1 MFKFKHY
8 LFLLILLFFG
18 NATTFAKQ
26 RILSKKE
33 ITALAKVAVQDMKE
47 ARYEKSLIAI
57 RSALRSAIAIK
68 DNNLIAICYNTIAAN
83 FDGLSETDK
92 AFSFYHIGLTYANKT
107 NNNELKNWLY
117 NNLGNIYCF
126 DKKQYKTGI
135 SYYKKSL
142 EYSHKT
148 NDSIQILLTKL
159 NITWSYF
166 DINQFEN
173 GLPYLKYINKYHNK
187 HGDESTL
194 VALNMLNGMYFANS
208 NETEKANI
216 FFKKAIQFGKAGIE
230 KSDLSYSYQE
240 YSKFLFKNKD
250 YEKAYQN
257 LDLYNKITTEIN
269 DEEKL
274 DKANVA
280 GINLELDE
288 YKREIERIEN
298 KYQTRESAL
307 LEDQIKNK
315 KIILTVIL
323 LFVISTILFYFF
335 YQNYRLKQKNRL
347 NSIRSKIQQNVINA
361 SVNGQELER
370 KKIATFLHDN
380 ISALLSSAGMHLN
393 AFTSQNPIESQ
404 EITKTKSILAEAHD
418 KVRDLSH
425 ELTPVLLTRFGLF
438 YALHDLCEKNS
449 NAIVEFEYWSE
460 ISDITRYDEE
470 FELKMYFIITELFN
484 NIIKHSQASK
494 AKITFKK
501 EAKNN
506 LKIEI
511 SDNGKGFDTREFHF
525 TEGFGLNQI
534 RARIYN
540 MKGTIT
546 VDSKKH
552 LGTTT
557 ILQVPVIVIK

>member
-1 MFKFKHY
+1 MFMFKLRPY
-8 LFLLILLFFG
+8 LFLVILLFLG
-18 NATTFAKQ
+18 NAPTFAKQ
-26 RILSKKE
+26 RILTKKE
-33 ITALAKVAVQDMKE
+33 ITALAKAAVQDMKE

-92 AFSFYHIGLTYANKT
+92 AFTFYHIGLTYANKT
-107 NNNELKNWLY
+107 NNSQLKNWLY

-148 NDSIQILLTKL
+148 NDSVQILFTKL
-159 NITWSYF
+159 NITWAYF
-166 DINQFEN
+166 DINQFKN
-173 GLPYLKYINKYHNK
+173 GLPYLNYINKYHSK

-194 VALNMLNGMYFANS
+194 VALNMLNGMFFANS
-208 NETEKANI
+208 NQNEKADT
-216 FFKKAIQFGKAGIE
+216 FFKKAIQFGNAGIE

-240 YSKFLFKNKD
+240 YSKFLFKNKNF
-250 YEKAYQN
+250 EKAYQN

-269 DEEKL
+269 DEEKRN
-274 DKANVA
+274 KANVA

-288 YKREIERIEN
+288 YKREIEKIE
-298 KYQTRESAL
+298 TRESEL
-307 LEDQIKNK
+307 IEDQQKNK
-315 KIILTVIL
+315 KIILFVIL
-323 LFVISTILFYFF
+323 LFVISTFLFYFF

-393 AFTSQNPIESQ
+393 AFTSKNPIDSQ

-449 NAIVEFEYWSE
+449 NAIIEFEYWSE
-460 ISDITRYDEE
+460 ISDKTRYDEE

-494 AKITFKK
+494 AKIIFKK

-506 LKIEI
+506 LQIEI

-557 ILQVPVIVIK
+557 ILQVPVAVKK

>member
-1 MFKFKHY
+1 MFKFKSY
-8 LFLLILLFFG
+8 FFLTISVFWGSAPSFAQQKIL
-18 NATTFAKQ
+18 T
-26 RILSKKE
+26 KKE
-33 ITALAKVAVQDMKE
+33 IVSLAKVAVQDMKE
-47 ARYEKSLIAI
+47 AKYEKSLIAI
-57 RSALRSAIAIK
+57 RIALRSAIAIK
-68 DNNLIAICYNTIAAN
+68 DNNLIATCYNTIAAN

-92 AFSFYHIGLTYANKT
+92 AFSYYHTGLIYANKT
-107 NNNELKNWLY
+107 NNNQLKNWLY

-142 EYSHKT
+142 EYSHKI
-148 NDSIQILLTKL
+148 NDSVQILFTKL
-159 NITWSYF
+159 NITWAYF
-166 DINQFEN
+166 DINQFKN
-173 GLPYLKYINKYHNK
+173 GLTYLNYINKYHDK

-194 VALNMLNGMYFANS
+194 VALNMLNGMYATNS
-208 NETEKANI
+208 NENQKADA
-216 FFKKAIQFGKAGIE
+216 FFQKAIQLGNQGIE

-240 YSKFLFKNKD
+240 YSKFLFQNKD
-250 YEKAYQN
+250 FEKAYQN
-257 LDLYNKITTEIN
+257 LNHYNKITTEIN
-269 DEEKL
+269 DEEKRN
-274 DKANVA
+274 KANVA

-298 KYQTRESAL
+298 RESAL
-307 LEDQIKNK
+307 LEDQLKNK
-315 KIILTVIL
+315 KIIIAVIL
-323 LFVISTILFYFF
+323 LFVISTFLFYFF
-335 YQNYRLKQKNRL
+335 YQNYKLKQKNRL
-347 NSIRSKIQQNVINA
+347 NSIRNKIQQNVINA

-393 AFTSQNPIESQ
+393 AFTSQNPIDSQ

-449 NAIVEFEYWSE
+449 NTIIEFEYWSE
-460 ISDITRYDEE
+460 ISDKTRYKEE

-501 EAKNN
+501 EAENN
-506 LKIEI
+506 LQIAI

-540 MKGTIT
+540 MKGSITI
-546 VDSKKH
+546 DSKKDI
-552 LGTTT
+552 GTTT
-557 ILQVPVIVIK
+557 ILQIPVVAIK